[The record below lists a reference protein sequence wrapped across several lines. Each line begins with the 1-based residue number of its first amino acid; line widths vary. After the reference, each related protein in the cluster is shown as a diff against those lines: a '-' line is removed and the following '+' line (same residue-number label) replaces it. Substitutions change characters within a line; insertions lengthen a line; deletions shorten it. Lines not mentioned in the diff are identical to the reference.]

1 MSEQPYQIDPLLPIA
16 KVAAAYGVSTK
27 TIERWNDA
35 GQIPAPVKRPGGS
48 FAWRQSEVASH
59 ILGLE
64 KAERKEMA
72 S

>member
-1 MSEQPYQIDPLLPIA
+1 MSETYQIDPLLPVA
-16 KVAAAYGVSTK
+16 KVAAAYGVTAK

-35 GQIPAPVKRPGGS
+35 GLIPTPVERPGGS
-48 FAWRQSEVASH
+48 LAWRQSEVAEH
-59 ILGLE
+59 IRNLA

>member
-1 MSEQPYQIDPLLPIA
+1 MSETYQIDPLLPVA
-16 KVAAAYGVSTK
+16 KVAAAYGVTAK

-48 FAWRQSEVASH
+48 LAWRQSEVAEH
-59 ILGLE
+59 IRNLA